1 MSENTKPAKKDQL
14 LENNMGLSPIAT
26 VFKFPSTV
34 VENTLNRWLE
44 SKGIN
49 TNSIIIRAIL
59 KDEWRDAGTLAKASH
74 NTNLPFLVVLFKQ
87 LVDEEDYSN
96 EGGLQS
102 DVMKNLRYGLNNFR
116 DFSQFHMKQN
126 TPLNKVLCDFA
137 GRDSV
142 DWVLQKKARRAY
154 TVLDSDAVMA
164 LCFKLPKNEKTDPL
178 YLCPHRAGG
187 LPAGAGG
194 NARPQPCPGYGDY
207 RRRET
212 DLHGVYLPGGI
223 GLPVNENQ
231 QELDG
236 LVCQ

>member
-1 MSENTKPAKKDQL
+1 MSENTTKPAKKDQL

-34 VENTLNRWLE
+34 VENTLNLWLE

-164 LCFKLPKNEKTDPL
+164 LCFKLPKNEIGNYQFDFLEKPKSRINPETRHKEFMFNIAFSRVRAKRRPIQDPMNDI
-178 YLCPHRAGG
+178 R
-187 LPAGAGG
+187 
-194 NARPQPCPGYGDY
+194 
-207 RRRET
+207 
-212 DLHGVYLPGGI
+212 
-223 GLPVNENQ
+223 
-231 QELDG
+231 
-236 LVCQ
+236 

>member
-34 VENTLNRWLE
+34 VENTLNLWLE

-164 LCFKLPKNEKTDPL
+164 LCFKLPKNEIGNYQFDFLEKPVSKVNPETRRKEFWFNVAFSRVRAKRRPMQDPL
-178 YLCPHRAGG
+178 NDIR
-187 LPAGAGG
+187 
-194 NARPQPCPGYGDY
+194 
-207 RRRET
+207 
-212 DLHGVYLPGGI
+212 
-223 GLPVNENQ
+223 
-231 QELDG
+231 
-236 LVCQ
+236 